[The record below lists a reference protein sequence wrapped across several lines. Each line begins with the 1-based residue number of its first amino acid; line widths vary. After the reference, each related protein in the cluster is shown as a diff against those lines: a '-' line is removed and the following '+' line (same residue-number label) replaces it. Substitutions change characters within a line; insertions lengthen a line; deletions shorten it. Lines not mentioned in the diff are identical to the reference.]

1 MPRLVKFARLRGSER
16 ALIARGWTEVAL
28 MRVATWTL
36 PYSRVRAI
44 VARRSAARAPT
55 AAARPERERIAWS
68 ITVASAYVPGGRN
81 CLVRA
86 LATEAMLGAF
96 GYDGELKIGVARTA
110 DGQLRAHA
118 WLESAGRPIIGDFD
132 LDNYVML
139 TAHRAGKSSKH
150 PA

>member
-1 MPRLVKFARLRGSER
+1 MLRLAKFARLPRGER
-16 ALIARGWTEVAL
+16 MLLARAWTEIAM
-28 MRVATWTL
+28 MRIATWTL

-44 VARRSAARAPT
+44 VVRRSAAH
-55 AAARPERERIAWS
+55 AAAAATPPERERIAWA
-68 ITVASAYVPGGRN
+68 IIVASAYVPGGRN

-86 LATEAMLGAF
+86 LATEAMLGRF
-96 GYDGELKIGVARTA
+96 GYDGELKIGVAHTA

-118 WLESAGRPIIGDFD
+118 WLESAGRPIVGDFD

-139 TAHRAGKSSKH
+139 TANRAGKPSKH

>member
-1 MPRLVKFARLRGSER
+1 MPRLTKFVHLPRSER
-16 ALIARGWTEVAL
+16 ALIVRGWTEVAV
-28 MRVATWTL
+28 MRIATWTL
-36 PYSRVRAI
+36 PYSRVRGI
-44 VARRSAARAPT
+44 VSRRSAARA
-55 AAARPERERIAWS
+55 AAALTRPERERIAWA
-68 ITVASAYVPGGRN
+68 IIVASAYVPGGRN

-86 LATEAMLGAF
+86 LATEAMLGRF

-132 LDNYVML
+132 LDNYAML
-139 TAHRAGKSSKH
+139 TANRAGKPSKH